1 MTEFKLKFLENFSI
15 WWKFEGRYY
24 HKDLING
31 IKNLIYWFPIIWKD
45 RSYDHYYIYE
55 ILKHKIKK
63 QAEYIRDRDFHA
75 MAKRDSEIMMLVTR
89 LIDKCNNGDYGLEY
103 MDYHKSEYN
112 FLDIEDKP
120 DYKELDVKL
129 VSENF
134 DNYFKKYPRQYKL
147 VESREI
153 RRYNRDF
160 SEMDKQT
167 IAMEIA
173 HENQDRCRKLLFKLL
188 ERNIERWWD

>member
-1 MTEFKLKFLENFSI
+1 MKERINILEHI
-15 WWKFEGRYY
+15 RLWWKFDGRYY

-31 IKNLIYWFPIIWKD
+31 IKNLIYWFPVIWKD
-45 RSYDHYYIYE
+45 RSYDHVYIYN

-63 QAEYIRDRDFHA
+63 QAECIGGRDFHT
-75 MAKRDSEIMMLVTR
+75 MSKRDSEIMMLVTR

-103 MDYHKSEYN
+103 MNYHKSEYN

-120 DYKELDVKL
+120 DYKKLDIQL
-129 VSENF
+129 VSERF
-134 DNYFKKYPRQYKL
+134 DEFFKKYPRQYKL
-147 VESREI
+147 VQSRKI
-153 RRYNRDF
+153 RRFNRDF

-173 HENQDRCRKLLFKLL
+173 DENQNRCRKLLFKLL

>member
-1 MTEFKLKFLENFSI
+1 MNILENI
-15 WWKFEGRYY
+15 KLWWKFDGRYY

-63 QAEYIRDRDFHA
+63 QAEYIGGRDFHT
-75 MAKRDSEIMMLVTR
+75 MSKRDSEIMMLVTR

-103 MDYHKSEYN
+103 MNYHKSEYN

-120 DYKELDVKL
+120 DYKKLDVKL
-129 VSENF
+129 LSENF

-147 VESREI
+147 VQSREI

-173 HENQDRCRKLLFKLL
+173 HENQNRCRKLLFKLL